1 MKWTLYSLICFLILF
16 VNVSYSKTN
25 IVLNEDPNISRLMDH
40 YIKINKSISYVNG
53 WRITI
58 MTSTDRRQVE
68 EAKAQ
73 YQRNFS
79 ERSKWDYKE
88 PYYYLKAGA
97 YLSRSEATWALD
109 QVKKKFPGAFLSAD
123 KISYDEL

>member
-16 VNVSYSKTN
+16 VNVSYSQTN

-73 YQRNFS
+73 Y
-79 ERSKWDYKE
+79 YKE